1 MFIDM
6 NAWKLEK
13 VACLAGC
20 VYYYYGIKSSS
31 PSRAMDVL
39 VWKNTQLS
47 QQPEIRITIFEPEWV
62 STFALFTIQLGSCDS
77 TVPKLPGL
85 HSFGKIEKAGIH
97 PNAPCKI
104 FHRNAMWLQV
114 RSGTS
119 TLCQKTSSWRIQVYG
134 HQHTGDNNDP
144 CLKLVFSFLR
154 TGPNWINYVQ
164 FFFPNITLLK
174 EVIHKIGDNVY
185 VYIMTYYH
193 KLWSLW
199 SFHLIKIKLPQ
210 LLNVS
215 NRLVPWNG
223 KFFSIWWWQWW
234 PSSK

>member
-6 NAWKLEK
+6 NAWNRKNQQ
-13 VACLAGC
+13 GC

-223 KFFSIWWWQWW
+223 KF
-234 PSSK
+234 SS

>member
-1 MFIDM
+1 M
-6 NAWKLEK
+6 NAWKLKSEK

-62 STFALFTIQLGSCDS
+62 STFALFTIQLGSCDGP
-77 TVPKLPGL
+77 VPKLPGL

-144 CLKLVFSFLR
+144 CLKLVFSFPR

-164 FFFPNITLLK
+164 FFFPNLTLLK
-174 EVIHKIGDNVY
+174 EVIHQIGANVMMMKMMTL
-185 VYIMTYYH
+185 IM
-193 KLWSLW
+193 S
-199 SFHLIKIKLPQ
+199 
-210 LLNVS
+210 
-215 NRLVPWNG
+215 
-223 KFFSIWWWQWW
+223 
-234 PSSK
+234 

>member
-6 NAWKLEK
+6 NAWNRKNQQ
-13 VACLAGC
+13 GC

-31 PSRAMDVL
+31 PSRAKDVS

-62 STFALFTIQLGSCDS
+62 STFALFTIQLGSCDGP
-77 TVPKLPGL
+77 VPKLPGL

-223 KFFSIWWWQWW
+223 KF
-234 PSSK
+234 SS

>member
-47 QQPEIRITIFEPEWV
+47 QQPEIRITIFEPERV

-144 CLKLVFSFLR
+144 CLKLVFSFPR

-223 KFFSIWWWQWW
+223 KF
-234 PSSK
+234 SS

>member
-223 KFFSIWWWQWW
+223 KF
-234 PSSK
+234 SS

>member
-185 VYIMTYYH
+185 VMYI
-193 KLWSLW
+193 LWHIIINCGACEASTW
-199 SFHLIKIKLPQ
+199 
-210 LLNVS
+210 
-215 NRLVPWNG
+215 
-223 KFFSIWWWQWW
+223 
-234 PSSK
+234 